1 MKRRL
6 PRAAA
11 MPLLFAGALVLVL
24 SVFSIV
30 GCQKMQ
36 RRLHESTPATAL
48 PAWSPG
54 SQLHAGVQ
62 PTPLPVKNPYEG
74 SSYAMSEGQR
84 LFEWYNCAGCH
95 FRGGGGIGPALM
107 DRVWIYGDDPASLYS
122 TIVGGRPNGMP
133 AWRGKIPDYQVWQLV
148 TYVEAMRAGRGIA
161 APPGPRQEHLQA
173 GEGKISR

>member
-1 MKRRL
+1 
-6 PRAAA
+6 
-11 MPLLFAGALVLVL
+11 
-24 SVFSIV
+24 
-30 GCQKMQ
+30 
-36 RRLHESTPATAL
+36 
-48 PAWSPG
+48 
-54 SQLHAGVQ
+54 
-62 PTPLPVKNPYEG
+62 
-74 SSYAMSEGQR
+74 
-84 LFEWYNCAGCH
+84 
-95 FRGGGGIGPALM
+95 M